1 MDVVSTAVTV
11 ASTATVVAAVS
22 ATRRRLIIKNPGST
36 TVYIGGANV
45 TTTNGF
51 PLGQNATLEIVQA
64 TDSDTSAKQL
74 YYGIVSTGTQS
85 VNVVSVAD

>member
-1 MDVVSTAVTV
+1 MAVVSTAVTV
-11 ASTATVVAAVS
+11 ASTATVVATVN

-36 TVYIGGANV
+36 TVYIGGSDV
-45 TTTNGF
+45 TTANGL

-74 YYGIVSTGTQS
+74 YYGIVSAGTQ
-85 VNVVSVAD
+85 NVGVLSVAD